1 MSMKKLF
8 VFLLLLALYSCR
20 EFPTQEEMDKAVQ
33 FGSGAKFC
41 QESEDM
47 DILSL
52 TDSKGKN
59 IREYHKPDWE
69 EKKFKY
75 LKHAIARYDQN
86 LGGILSNDKNRQIV
100 RLYRDS
106 KPFTGKAKLC
116 LDSFAI
122 ELMQKP
128 YTQDYWIKKKA
139 VVMEEVN
146 VVDGWL
152 NGEYIQYDYRIDD
165 DWKTIVTFKQIKKY
179 KKGKR
184 HGHIE
189 ENGYSGNFVNGNKEG
204 PWVER
209 GSKGNYVNGKRE
221 GLWEIDGYK
230 GNYVNGKKEGPWVEN
245 GGLGGLRKGN
255 YINGIRTG
263 VWTYK
268 NTNDDG
274 QVIDSITYDEGK
286 VVTEKR
292 YKNGKYVPNEFK

>member
-1 MSMKKLF
+1 
-8 VFLLLLALYSCR
+8 
-20 EFPTQEEMDKAVQ
+20 
-33 FGSGAKFC
+33 
-41 QESEDM
+41 
-47 DILSL
+47 
-52 TDSKGKN
+52 
-59 IREYHKPDWE
+59 
-69 EKKFKY
+69 
-75 LKHAIARYDQN
+75 
-86 LGGILSNDKNRQIV
+86 
-100 RLYRDS
+100 
-106 KPFTGKAKLC
+106 
-116 LDSFAI
+116 
-122 ELMQKP
+122 MQKP